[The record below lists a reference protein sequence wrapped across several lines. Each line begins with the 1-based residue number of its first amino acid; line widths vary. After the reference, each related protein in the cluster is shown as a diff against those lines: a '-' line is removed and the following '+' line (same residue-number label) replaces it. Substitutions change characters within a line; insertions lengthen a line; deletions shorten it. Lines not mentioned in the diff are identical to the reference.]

1 MTKTADRN
9 LIVGLD
15 IGTTK
20 VAVLVGEV
28 LPDGEIIE
36 AGLRAASGPN
46 GAIAYTYDKVGNRL
60 ARTSTVAGITDQSF
74 EYDFNDR
81 LGGEGYDNNGNTLT
95 SGGRTFGYDFENH
108 LTSADGGV
116 SFVYNG
122 DGIRVAKTAG
132 GVKTGFLVDDLNPT
146 GYAQVLEEVVG
157 GAVER
162 SYTYGLKLI
171 SQKQASGVSFY
182 GFDGH
187 GSVRYLT
194 DASGAVTQCSQRN
207 TPFA

>member
-1 MTKTADRN
+1 VTEASGRRVDYTYDDLYRLRSETISADP
-9 LIVGLD
+9 
-15 IGTTK
+15 
-20 VAVLVGEV
+20 A
-28 LPDGEIIE
+28 
-36 AGLRAASGPN
+36 GPN
-46 GAIAYTYDKVGNRL
+46 GAIAYTYDRVGNRL
-60 ARTSTVAGITDQSF
+60 TRTSTVAGIPDQSF
-74 EYDFNDR
+74 NYDFNDR
-81 LGGEGYDNNGNTLT
+81 LDGEGYDNNGNTLT

-116 SFVYNG
+116 SFVYDG

-132 GVKTGFLVDDLNPT
+132 GVTTGFLVDDRNPT
-146 GYAQVLEEVVG
+146 GYAQVLEEIVG

-194 DASGAVTQCSQRN
+194 DVSGNGDGYVCV
-207 TPFA
+207 